1 MATKA
6 KSAVVFLVNPAAA
19 SHNILPVANHRKE
32 ILVVVTGEENDH
44 EVLALAKRFMAL
56 PQVTVTLIVIENEN
70 LAFDERVRAAVSR
83 FQAGMLN
90 ISTQS
95 AAAAAAAAG
104 CVEGGSSSNIF
115 SSTSGGH
122 ISSTVPV
129 AESPHLIPSRESALS
144 KSGSNGSLSI
154 LHTNSTGNPSLPPV
168 VSGLTTSSGDGSSHD
183 VTFSLDTK
191 SSSSGGRKDSILP
204 TATPAVAAVVV
215 AAAAA
220 AAAPGG
226 LGTLGSSLGGAGS
239 GVPRSNS
246 TVQPPRIITVYL
258 SGHEANKDSLL
269 EVASSKV
276 HTIGRERKKKGRRGR
291 VWILTCTHQ

>member
-32 ILVVVTGEENDH
+32 ILVVITGEENDH

-95 AAAAAAAAG
+95 AAAAAAAAAG

-122 ISSTVPV
+122 ISLTVPV

-168 VSGLTTSSGDGSSHD
+168 VSGLTTSSGDGSLHD

-204 TATPAVAAVVV
+204 APTPAVAVVV
-215 AAAAA
+215 AAAA

-258 SGHEANKDSLL
+258 SGHEANRDSLL

-276 HTIGRERKKKGRRGR
+276 G
-291 VWILTCTHQ
+291 TCNI